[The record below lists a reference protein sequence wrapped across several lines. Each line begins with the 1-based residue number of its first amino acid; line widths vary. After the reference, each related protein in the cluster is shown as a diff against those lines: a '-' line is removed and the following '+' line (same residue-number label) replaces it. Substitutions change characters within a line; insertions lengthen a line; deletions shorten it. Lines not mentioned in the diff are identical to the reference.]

1 MNIPQSE
8 SDSES
13 TQTESHSE
21 STQNGGLDR
30 IADELGRFNDRFQK
44 KTFLTGE
51 PIGYALIGLVLLVLS
66 FLIGAEYAIASAGFA
81 IAHSVAAR
89 RPR

>member
-1 MNIPQSE
+1 MQPFQASA
-8 SDSES
+8 
-13 TQTESHSE
+13 TVV
-21 STQNGGLDR
+21 
-30 IADELGRFNDRFQK
+30 LGRFNDRFQK